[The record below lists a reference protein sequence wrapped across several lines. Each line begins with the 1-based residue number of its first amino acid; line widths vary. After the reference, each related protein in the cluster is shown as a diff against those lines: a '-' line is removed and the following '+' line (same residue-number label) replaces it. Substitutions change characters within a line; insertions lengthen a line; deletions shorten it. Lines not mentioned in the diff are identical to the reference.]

1 MQAKKPLFAFYL
13 KGGSA
18 MEGMTVYQE
27 NSLIP
32 AQASHDGEVLAMWL
46 HGKANRTATEYAR
59 EAGRFLEAMGKPLR
73 AVTLSDLQGFVDGL
87 DVAPATQARTIAT
100 IKSLFSFG
108 RKIGYLQFD
117 PAAVVRSPKL
127 KNRLGERILPESD
140 VVRLIAMENDKRNR
154 ALLVFLYATGARISE
169 ACRLTWADVQV
180 LEEGAA
186 IVTLYGKGGK
196 TRHVRLEARQWAPVE
211 ALREGSAHA
220 DPVFRSQKG
229 GFLDQSAV
237 NRVVHAAAK
246 RAGISAPVSP
256 HWLRHAHVSHALDH
270 GAPAHLVQQ
279 TAGHESLATTS
290 RYAHARPGESSSR
303 FLAI

>member
-1 MQAKKPLFAFYL
+1 
-13 KGGSA
+13 
-18 MEGMTVYQE
+18 MEHMTVYQE
-27 NSLIP
+27 NSIIP

-46 HGKANRTATEYAR
+46 HGKAARTATEYGR
-59 EAGRFLEAMGKPLR
+59 EAGRFMEAMGKPLR
-73 AVTLSDLQGFVDGL
+73 SVTLSDLQGYVDSL
-87 DVAPATQARTIAT
+87 DVAPATQARTIAS

-108 RKIGYLQFD
+108 RKIGYLAFD

-140 VVRLIAMENDKRNR
+140 VVRLIAMESDKRNR

-169 ACRLTWADVQV
+169 ACKLTWADVQV

-211 ALREGSAHA
+211 ALREGIAQDA
-220 DPVFRSQKG
+220 PVFRSQKG

-237 NRVVHAAAK
+237 NRIVHAAAK